1 MPLFDLTGRTALV
14 TGAGRG
20 IGQAIATALSEQGA
34 AVARLDVELPDDD
47 DAGGLR
53 LAADV
58 TDATAIE
65 RAVDQV
71 LATWERLDILV
82 NCAAIISTQ
91 PALRVERAEW
101 DRVLEVNLTAVL
113 TTCRA
118 VAPHMIGRG
127 FGRIVNLS
135 SIAGKQGG
143 GLFGAAAYAA
153 SKGGVTALSKALAR
167 ELAASG
173 VTVNVVAPG
182 PVDTPLTA
190 AMPPEAAESVRR
202 RIPLG
207 RFGRPAEVAAAVAFL
222 ASDEASFITGEVV
235 DVDGGLLMD

>member
-20 IGQAIATALSEQGA
+20 IGQAVATALGEQGA
-34 AVARLDVELPDDD
+34 AVARLDVEFADDD
-47 DAGGLR
+47 GLR
-53 LAADV
+53 LLADV
-58 TDATAIE
+58 TDAA
-65 RAVDQV
+65 AVARSVDEV
-71 LATWERLDILV
+71 LATWDRLDILV
-82 NCAAIISTQ
+82 NCAAVISTQ
-91 PALRVERAEW
+91 PALEVGRAEW

-118 VAPHMIGRG
+118 VAPHMISRG

-135 SIAGKQGG
+135 SIAGKRGG

-190 AMPPEAAESVRR
+190 AMAPEAAEAVRR
-202 RIPLG
+202 QIPLG

-222 ASDEASFITGEVV
+222 ASDEASFITGEVL